1 MSNVNLGTVIDGM
14 PLERLT
20 QDLVVEIAREF
31 PTLSNLNLSK
41 NAIREMD
48 CDFSMLRFVTRLNL
62 SHNQLD
68 DLPST
73 LHDHLPQL
81 TQLLLAHNNFT
92 SLRSFKLLKTLT
104 LLDLSN
110 NCVQHVDQLD
120 YLKALPLLTDLCLRG
135 NPKLD
140 QLDNRRLQILQRL
153 PQLQTLD
160 QEPVLPHE
168 REKARR
174 LGLAMTSVR
183 PSLPRTPTI
192 PTLRAPLAIQ
202 LTSQSSPQPP
212 FPTASTH
219 IPELQQVHQM
229 DQSIKPPLEF
239 PTLSNA
245 SKQVELMQHRIDALQ
260 EIITLQEAE
269 LANAVALSLGQRQAG
284 PSMSSPSG
292 TMPAVAYQKLLSKWR
307 SKVFELVVAVK
318 NRELAAQAQIHQAG
332 RSVKAMEGQVS
343 DQIKHGQKL
352 TQRLADADAA
362 AQLLQLQLEQLHAD
376 RTALQAKC
384 QRHVHCLE
392 GERHLF
398 RQMAHSVVAAV
409 QDEGMGHRLQ
419 QMYSTVTR
427 HEQRLRRQ
435 VQHAEMLVVSL
446 ARKEAR
452 LRNQEAALEGERRV
466 WIKRLQGAST
476 VTLNPSQNPLAP
488 HHDRSRPSSPSKST
502 KTKLFKLKP
511 ESEEVLRA
519 VFHRLDPYQTGLVD
533 SARFLA
539 ALQKD
544 WTVRQAIGAAGVE
557 RLLAAIEASKL
568 FGNTKHVTWGEFVLL
583 FLPDLSGPRDAGGGE
598 EDASVAEGPDGVPLP
613 FQDKPLPKAVVA
625 TPRHLDEW
633 THDEL
638 KCHVVHLEQQRAVLM
653 ARIKE
658 DANELQHRVR
668 GVQQQ
673 WQGKCDAHVQ
683 NLATLQDAMR
693 ELERTLALQQTAY
706 AQLEAQLVDL
716 RAQNAA
722 AEGTWRAQRRE
733 LELQLDG
740 MARDHDKAMLEL
752 NESHSMALQEAA
764 QQVRHA
770 QKDVAKQDVY
780 VRQLERHVK
789 RLQDTAAAEDKQA
802 QHAWTRQVE
811 KRDVEIAKLRRERNA
826 LLTTVREQVR
836 CASSWTGRSL

>member
-1 MSNVNLGTVIDGM
+1 
-14 PLERLT
+14 
-20 QDLVVEIAREF
+20 
-31 PTLSNLNLSK
+31 
-41 NAIREMD
+41 
-48 CDFSMLRFVTRLNL
+48 
-62 SHNQLD
+62 
-68 DLPST
+68 
-73 LHDHLPQL
+73 
-81 TQLLLAHNNFT
+81 
-92 SLRSFKLLKTLT
+92 
-104 LLDLSN
+104 
-110 NCVQHVDQLD
+110 
-120 YLKALPLLTDLCLRG
+120 
-135 NPKLD
+135 
-140 QLDNRRLQILQRL
+140 
-153 PQLQTLD
+153 
-160 QEPVLPHE
+160 
-168 REKARR
+168 
-174 LGLAMTSVR
+174 
-183 PSLPRTPTI
+183 
-192 PTLRAPLAIQ
+192 
-202 LTSQSSPQPP
+202 
-212 FPTASTH
+212 
-219 IPELQQVHQM
+219 
-229 DQSIKPPLEF
+229 
-239 PTLSNA
+239 
-245 SKQVELMQHRIDALQ
+245 
-260 EIITLQEAE
+260 
-269 LANAVALSLGQRQAG
+269 
-284 PSMSSPSG
+284 
-292 TMPAVAYQKLLSKWR
+292 
-307 SKVFELVVAVK
+307 
-318 NRELAAQAQIHQAG
+318 
-332 RSVKAMEGQVS
+332 
-343 DQIKHGQKL
+343 
-352 TQRLADADAA
+352 
-362 AQLLQLQLEQLHAD
+362 
-376 RTALQAKC
+376 
-384 QRHVHCLE
+384 
-392 GERHLF
+392 
-398 RQMAHSVVAAV
+398 
-409 QDEGMGHRLQ
+409 
-419 QMYSTVTR
+419 MYSTVTR

-466 WIKRLQGAST
+466 WIKRLQGTST

-544 WTVRQAIGAAGVE
+544 WTVRQTIGAAGVE

-568 FGNTKHVTWGEFVLL
+568 FGNSKHVTWGEFVLL

-613 FQDKPLPKAVVA
+613 FQDKPLPKAVVT

-653 ARIKE
+653 ARIK
-658 DANELQHRVR
+658 
-668 GVQQQ
+668 
-673 WQGKCDAHVQ
+673 
-683 NLATLQDAMR
+683 DAMR

-811 KRDVEIAKLRRERNA
+811 KRFA
-826 LLTTVREQVR
+826 
-836 CASSWTGRSL
+836 